1 MAWERPQMDPTILHQ
16 QQQAALQ
23 QAQQKKHQQQLLSQQ
38 QAAQAAAAQLLR
50 KQQLQQQQQ
59 QQQARL
65 REQQQQAQ
73 LRQMA
78 QLLQSQVAAQQQ
90 QQNRGAANL
99 NMNMNQN
106 LIQAMQAHMRR
117 SGQPSTQ
124 AMSQMLSKQMAA
136 LKNQQGAAQLQAM
149 LAANLKSQAQ
159 KTPTAPKVPKALPTV
174 PTLPASLSLAGSS
187 SGATFVCEICDT
199 TVQEK
204 EKYLNHLQVIYF
216 KLIIMYPRQLP
227 SREFLKTILQS
238 LHKQMVGKTL
248 QDMSQGAPLACSR
261 CRDRFWTYE
270 GLERHLV
277 MSHGLVTADLLHKAQ
292 KKEDGGRCKTC
303 GKQYAFNM
311 LQHLVADHQVKLCSA
326 EIMYSC
332 DVCAFKCSSYQT
344 LESHLT
350 ATHPKGEKKTTPT
363 KKEECITLDD

>member
-1 MAWERPQMDPTILHQ
+1 MFFF
-16 QQQAALQ
+16 
-23 QAQQKKHQQQLLSQQ
+23 
-38 QAAQAAAAQLLR
+38 
-50 KQQLQQQQQ
+50 
-59 QQQARL
+59 
-65 REQQQQAQ
+65 
-73 LRQMA
+73 
-78 QLLQSQVAAQQQ
+78 
-90 QQNRGAANL
+90 
-99 NMNMNQN
+99 
-106 LIQAMQAHMRR
+106 
-117 SGQPSTQ
+117 
-124 AMSQMLSKQMAA
+124 
-136 LKNQQGAAQLQAM
+136 
-149 LAANLKSQAQ
+149 
-159 KTPTAPKVPKALPTV
+159 
-174 PTLPASLSLAGSS
+174 SLS
-187 SGATFVCEICDT
+187 
-199 TVQEK
+199 
-204 EKYLNHLQVIYF
+204 VI
-216 KLIIMYPRQLP
+216 YPRQLP
-227 SREFLKTILQS
+227 SRELKKILQS